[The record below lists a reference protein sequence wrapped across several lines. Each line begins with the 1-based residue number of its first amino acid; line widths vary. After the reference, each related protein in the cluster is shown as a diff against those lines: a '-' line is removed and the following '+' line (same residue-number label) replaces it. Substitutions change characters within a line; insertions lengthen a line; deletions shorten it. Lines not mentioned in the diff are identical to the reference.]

1 MAGLNLSQIKRLW
14 IQPALRAIGLDDPA
28 HLNIVTGIGLVESG
42 YVWLEQ
48 LNDGPA
54 KGFWQMEPATHDD
67 IWKNS
72 LPAPSRSR
80 IASGLNQLL
89 YGQPHAADLMI
100 SLPLYGAAMCATK
113 ILLAPEPI
121 PAADDAAGQAQ
132 YHKRWYN
139 SPLGSAC
146 ALANIPDFQ
155 AAIAA

>member
-1 MAGLNLSQIKRLW
+1 MTGLNLSQIKRLW
-14 IQPALRAIGLDDPA
+14 IRPALQAIGLGDPA

-48 LNDGPA
+48 LNSGPA

-80 IASGLNQLL
+80 IASGLNRLL
-89 YGQPHAADLMI
+89 SGQPHAAGLMI
-100 SLPLYGAAMCATK
+100 TLPLYGAAMCATK

>member
-1 MAGLNLSQIKRLW
+1 MTGLNLSQIKHLW
-14 IQPALRAIGLDDPA
+14 IRPALQAIGLDDPA
-28 HLNIVTGIGLVESG
+28 HINIVTGIGLVESG

-48 LNDGPA
+48 LNGGPA
-54 KGFWQMEPATHDD
+54 KGFWQMEPETHDD

-80 IASGLNQLL
+80 IASGLNRLL
-89 YGQPHAADLMI
+89 CGQPHAAGLLVT
-100 SLPLYGAAMCATK
+100 LPLYGAAMCATK

-121 PAADDAAGQAQ
+121 PDADDPTGQAR

-146 ALANIPDFQ
+146 ALSNIPDFQ
-155 AAIAA
+155 AAITA

>member
-1 MAGLNLSQIKRLW
+1 MTGLNLSQIKRLW

-48 LNDGPA
+48 LNSGPA

-80 IASGLNQLL
+80 VASGLNRLL

-146 ALANIPDFQ
+146 ALA
-155 AAIAA
+155 

>member
-1 MAGLNLSQIKRLW
+1 MSGVNLSQVKRLW
-14 IQPALRAIGLDDPA
+14 ITPALTALGLSQLA
-28 HLNIVTGIGLVESG
+28 RINLVTGIGLVESD

-54 KGFWQMEPATHDD
+54 RGFWQMEIATHDD

-72 LPAPSRSR
+72 LPDPSRSR
-80 IASGLNQLL
+80 VLAGLHRLLCGRAPEASLM
-89 YGQPHAADLMI
+89 AAD
-100 SLPLYGAAMCATK
+100 PLYGAAMCAVK
-113 ILLAPEPI
+113 ILLAPEAL
-121 PAADDAAGQAQ
+121 PAADDAAGQAR

-139 SPLGSAC
+139 TPLGSAC